1 MSARRVLVIASATL
15 ATIVAVVALLFIPL
29 SIAVG
34 NPLNAV
40 AEALLLALCVW
51 WVARV
56 MRADRRRRLA
66 AESALPP
73 EYRPERRQPRRP
85 ITFQLRETLVTFA
98 IWATLIF
105 AFDAVVLGMD
115 PYVNAGVAAFAGFM
129 LATLTVTGRHM
140 MFRLTAEEEEDRATM
155 RSGGGA
161 PVSERSERAA
171 RSETDRG

>member
-1 MSARRVLVIASATL
+1 VLRTYRRLLVIASATI
-15 ATIVAVVALLFIPL
+15 ATIVAVGALLFIPL

-34 NPLNAV
+34 HPLNAV
-40 AEALLLALCVW
+40 VEAALLVVCVW

-73 EYRPERRQPRRP
+73 ERRPARRQPRRP
-85 ITFQLRETLVTFA
+85 ITFHLRETLVTFA

-105 AFDAVVLGMD
+105 TFDALALGMD
-115 PYVNAGVAAFAGFM
+115 PYVNAGVSAFAGFM

-140 MFRLTAEEEEDRATM
+140 MFRLTAEED
-155 RSGGGA
+155 
-161 PVSERSERAA
+161 
-171 RSETDRG
+171 D

>member
-1 MSARRVLVIASATL
+1 LKPQRVLVIASATI
-15 ATIVAVVALLFIPL
+15 ATIIAVGALLFIPL

-34 NPLNAV
+34 HPLSALV
-40 AEALLLALCVW
+40 EAGLLVTCVW
-51 WVARV
+51 WVTRV

-73 EYRPERRQPRRP
+73 GRRPARRQPRRP

-98 IWATLIF
+98 IWAALIF
-105 AFDAVVLGMD
+105 TFDAIALGMD

-140 MFRLTAEEEEDRATM
+140 MFRLTAEEDEQARRTEEK
-155 RSGGGA
+155 G
-161 PVSERSERAA
+161 
-171 RSETDRG
+171 

>member
-1 MSARRVLVIASATL
+1 MKPQRVLVIASVTL
-15 ATIVAVVALLFIPL
+15 ATIVAVGALLFIPL

-34 NPLNAV
+34 HPLNAV
-40 AEALLLALCVW
+40 VEAVLLVVCVW

-66 AESALPP
+66 AESALPADR
-73 EYRPERRQPRRP
+73 RPARREPRRP

-98 IWATLIF
+98 IWAALIF
-105 AFDAVVLGMD
+105 AFDAIALGMD

-140 MFRLTAEEEEDRATM
+140 MFRLTAEEDEQARRTEEN
-155 RSGGGA
+155 G
-161 PVSERSERAA
+161 
-171 RSETDRG
+171 